1 MEFGNFFNKIET
13 SRTGGALR
21 MFLLV
26 YILVLA
32 YPFYIYPESVSL

>member
-1 MEFGNFFNKIET
+1 MGLTKIKLR
-13 SRTGGALR
+13 SATGLLSVLI
-21 MFLLV
+21 FLLV